1 MSTASTTGRRDVG
14 PALDGYNPARRA
26 SCPAP
31 PGLESPAYYRI
42 GAVTVC
48 LHSADARFREPFH
61 HLYQRHYIGGPTLS
75 AVHIR
80 VDRIIRVRPLGRCF
94 RICVDGEERFL
105 LRKPQA
111 VLPHVEWAINA
122 AVAATLPRYHQLHAG
137 VVARDGFALVL
148 PAQPQCGKST
158 LTARLISRGWSYL
171 SDEFALID
179 PETLSLDPYPKALCI
194 KEGSF
199 EIVDAFCPAAGALPS
214 YEKSWK
220 GRVRLIDPQALRP
233 HRTPWGIPVGM
244 IAFPRYVARP
254 APTLHPLSRARAL
267 FQLLGV
273 CFTFGRYRAATL
285 DVLGGVVERAACFQ
299 LESGEIDAT
308 CDVLEAAWRAHVPT
322 SGRPDPADLTHPEEP
337 VRPGVEAA

>member
-1 MSTASTTGRRDVG
+1 MSTASTTGDREVG
-14 PALDGYNPARRA
+14 RAREGCASARCASRA
-26 SCPAP
+26 TP
-31 PGLESPAYYRI
+31 PGLESPACYRI

-48 LHSADARFREPFH
+48 LHCEEARFREPFH
-61 HLYQRHYIGGPTLS
+61 RLYQRRFVTGPAPS

-80 VDRIIRVRPLGRCF
+80 VDRVFRARPLGRCF
-94 RICVDGEERFL
+94 RVCVDGEERFL

-171 SDEFALID
+171 SDEFALIAPD
-179 PETLSLDPYPKALCI
+179 TLCLDPYPKALCI

-233 HRTPWGIPVGM
+233 HRTPWAVPVGM
-244 IAFPRYVARP
+244 IVFPRYVARP
-254 APTLHPLSRARAL
+254 APALHPLSRARAL

-308 CDVLEAAWRAHVPT
+308 CDVLEAAWQAHVPA
-322 SGRPDPADLTHPEEP
+322 SGRPDAADLTCPKEP